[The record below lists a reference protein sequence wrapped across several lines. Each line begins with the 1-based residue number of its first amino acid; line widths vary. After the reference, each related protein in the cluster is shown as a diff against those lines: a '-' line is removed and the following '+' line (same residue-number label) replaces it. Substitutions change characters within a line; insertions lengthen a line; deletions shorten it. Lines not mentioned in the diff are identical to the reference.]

1 VHAFATASPGHGRT
15 DTAIRPSSLFACSGL
30 GATLCTPDTKVHG
43 VRHSMSHFRE
53 VDRLP
58 LYCVTER
65 HAFTRRAV
73 THTRIQESV
82 CARMPH
88 ARTCAPTRVR
98 AHARAHA
105 RTRTYTR
112 EAHTN
117 ALRGLSQSALKR
129 HSERRVRRNN
139 IDRAICV
146 ARARSISRGHLAALQ
161 CRSTAIIR
169 FVSSAAI
176 ELDPTDSWFC
186 SCPGFSS
193 LQCCRYVVYETI
205 FDRCPLN

>member
-1 VHAFATASPGHGRT
+1 
-15 DTAIRPSSLFACSGL
+15 
-30 GATLCTPDTKVHG
+30 
-43 VRHSMSHFRE
+43 MSHFRE

-176 ELDPTDSWFC
+176 ELDPTDKVAIFAAFLRSGAALCGCAEAAVSNSGRCVSLGLRQRARAF
-186 SCPGFSS
+186 SCDGRPGPGGIWDE
-193 LQCCRYVVYETI
+193 CE
-205 FDRCPLN
+205 